1 MRRLRAIARK
11 EMLHILRDRRSLA
24 VAVAMPLVLVV
35 LYGYALDME
44 LKDLR
49 VAILDQDDS
58 PASRDLVRTMTS
70 SGFIVDAGR
79 PSDRAAVEPG
89 FRAGRWHAALV
100 VPAGYGRDLASG
112 RAVPVQLLIDGA
124 DASTAATV
132 ENYLLAVI
140 DLVDAGLAVRT
151 ADQAPGPRPVLRVLF
166 NPELTSSHF
175 IVPGLV
181 AIVLVMICAL
191 LTSIA
196 ITREKETGTLEQVLT
211 TPVGA
216 GQVIVGKLLPYLV
229 LGAVDAAL
237 IIGAGR
243 LLFGVPMRGAAAAL
257 AGYTLLYVVISLAL
271 GLLISALVRTQ
282 RVAMMAALSLTM
294 LPAMI
299 LSGFIFPVASM
310 PGPLQ
315 AVAHVIPATWF
326 LRIIRGVMLVGR
338 DWYPLE
344 GGVMLAMAAGLLV
357 LAVRRFGTRLE

>member
-1 MRRLRAIARK
+1 MRRLKAIARK
-11 EMLHILRDRRSLA
+11 EMLHILRDRRSLG
-24 VAVAMPLVLVV
+24 VAVAMPLVLVI

-49 VAILDQDDS
+49 VAILDQDGS

-79 PSDRAAVEPG
+79 LTDRAAVEPG
-89 FRAGRWHAALV
+89 FRAGRWHAVLA
-100 VPAGYGRDLASG
+100 VPASYGRDLAAG
-112 RAVPVQLLIDGA
+112 RTAQVQLLIDGA

-132 ENYLLAVI
+132 ENYLLAVV
-140 DLVDAGLAVRT
+140 DMVDAGLAVRT
-151 ADQAPGPRPVLRVLF
+151 TGPAPGPRPALRVLY

-211 TPVGA
+211 TPVSS

-243 LLFGVPMRGAAAAL
+243 LLFGVPMRGSAAAL
-257 AGYTLLYVVISLAL
+257 AGYTLLYVLISLAL

-338 DWYPLE
+338 DWYPVE

-357 LAVRRFGTRLE
+357 LAGRRFGTRLE